1 MKHVLAVLAAGA
13 LAIGAVPMTAAQ
25 MQHGDMKGMN
35 HAQPA
40 KSQVHK
46 GIGVVTNFERNSGK
60 VTLKHEPIASLN
72 WPGMT
77 MAFTVKDKA
86 LLDNLAKDKKVQF
99 EFIQEGKQYVITS
112 IK

>member
-1 MKHVLAVLAAGA
+1 MKHALAVLAAGA
-13 LAIGAVPMTAAQ
+13 LAIGALPMAAAQ
-25 MQHGDMKGMN
+25 TRHGDMKGMD

-40 KSQVHK
+40 KSQIHK
-46 GIGVVTNFERNSGK
+46 GTGVVTNVERNAGK
-60 VTLKHEPIASLN
+60 VTLKHEPIESLN

-86 LLDNLAKDKKVQF
+86 LLYNLAKNKKVQF

>member
-1 MKHVLAVLAAGA
+1 MKHVLAVLAAGG
-13 LAIGAVPMTAAQ
+13 LSIGAVPMAGAQ
-25 MQHGDMKGMN
+25 MRHSDMKGMD
-35 HAQPA
+35 HTQPA
-40 KSQVHK
+40 KSQIHK
-46 GIGVVTNFERNSGK
+46 GTGVVTNVERNAGK
-60 VTLKHEPIASLN
+60 VMLKHEPIESLN

-99 EFIQEGKQYVITS
+99 EFIQQGKQYVITS

>member
-1 MKHVLAVLAAGA
+1 MKHVLAVLVAGA
-13 LAIGAVPMTAAQ
+13 LAIGVVPMAAAQ
-25 MQHGDMKGMN
+25 MQHGDMRGKDHG
-35 HAQPA
+35 QPA
-40 KSQVHK
+40 KSQIHK
-46 GIGVVTNFERNSGK
+46 GAGVVTNVERDAGK
-60 VTLKHEPIASLN
+60 VTLKHEPIESLN

>member
-1 MKHVLAVLAAGA
+1 MKQLVAFLAAGA
-13 LAIGAVPMTAAQ
+13 LVGAAVPMAAAQ
-25 MQHGDMKGMN
+25 TKHGEMKGMD
-35 HAQPA
+35 HAQSA
-40 KSQVHK
+40 KSQIHK
-46 GIGVVTNFERNSGK
+46 GTGVVTNVERNAGK
-60 VTLKHEPIASLN
+60 VTLKHEPIESLN